1 MKIDLNTSLK
11 NNKHENSLTKTI
23 MTSDPLRNNV
33 DDDFIDQLNQH
44 ISNKAVSILIQ
55 DYIKK
60 LVIHEVDVI
69 TDSDWFDCKVNDAVE
84 DFKND

>member
-1 MKIDLNTSLK
+1 
-11 NNKHENSLTKTI
+11 

-44 ISNKAVSILIQ
+44 ISNEAVSTLIQ

-60 LVIHEVDVI
+60 LVQHEVDVI
-69 TDSDWFDCKVNDAVE
+69 TDSDWFSTQIDSALICLNLDKEDSTND
-84 DFKND
+84 

>member
-1 MKIDLNTSLK
+1 
-11 NNKHENSLTKTI
+11 

-44 ISNKAVSILIQ
+44 ISNEAVSTLIQ

-60 LVIHEVDVI
+60 LVQHEVDVI
-69 TDSDWFDCKVNDAVE
+69 TDSDWFSSQIDSALICLNLDKEDSTND
-84 DFKND
+84 

>member
-1 MKIDLNTSLK
+1 
-11 NNKHENSLTKTI
+11 
-23 MTSDPLRNNV
+23 MTSDPLRNKV

-60 LVIHEVDVI
+60 LVIHEVDII

-84 DFKND
+84 DSNK

>member
-1 MKIDLNTSLK
+1 
-11 NNKHENSLTKTI
+11 

-44 ISNKAVSILIQ
+44 ISNEAVSTLIQ

-60 LVIHEVDVI
+60 LVQHEVDVI
-69 TDSDWFDCKVNDAVE
+69 TDSDWFDLKVNDAVL
-84 DFKND
+84 DNG

>member
-1 MKIDLNTSLK
+1 
-11 NNKHENSLTKTI
+11 

-44 ISNKAVSILIQ
+44 ISNAAVSTLIQ

-60 LVIHEVDVI
+60 LVQHEVDVI
-69 TDSDWFDCKVNDAVE
+69 TDSDWFDQKVNDAVE
-84 DFKND
+84 DSTND

>member
-1 MKIDLNTSLK
+1 
-11 NNKHENSLTKTI
+11 

-44 ISNKAVSILIQ
+44 ISNEAVSTLIQ

-60 LVIHEVDVI
+60 LVQHEVDVI
-69 TDSDWFDCKVNDAVE
+69 TDSDWFDQKVNDAVE
-84 DFKND
+84 DSTND